1 MEIPKIPILM
11 YHSIKDVG
19 RSEPM
24 RSIHVPPTRFA
35 NQIRLIKTLGY
46 RGCSVTEAVDSLSRG
61 CQDKLVALT
70 FDDGYLNFY
79 TAALPILKKFGFTAT
94 VYVVSE
100 LIGKIN
106 EWDLPS
112 GISENPLMSEREL
125 KTCVQD
131 GVEIGCHTASH
142 KSLVEQS
149 TNFER
154 ELTEAKSHIEAL
166 LDQSCMS
173 FCYPYG
179 HYDDRTVE
187 QVRQAG
193 FNNATTMIRG
203 RATSKDDV
211 FELPRIPINWH
222 TMPHLFLIKLLTSYE
237 DKRRGR

>member
-1 MEIPKIPILM
+1 
-11 YHSIKDVG
+11 
-19 RSEPM
+19 M

-35 NQIRLIKTLGY
+35 NQIRLIKALGY
-46 RGCSVTEAVDSLSRG
+46 RGCSVTEAVDSLSRES
-61 CQDKLVALT
+61 QDKLVALT

-79 TAALPILKKFGFTAT
+79 TEALPILKKFDFTAT

-100 LIGKIN
+100 LIGKRN

-112 GISENPLMSEREL
+112 GISENPLMSKREL
-125 KTCVQD
+125 TACVQN

-142 KSLVEQS
+142 KSLTEPGR
-149 TNFER
+149 NFER
-154 ELTEAKSHIEAL
+154 ELTESKNQIETL
-166 LDQSCMS
+166 LSQPCTS

-179 HYDDRTVE
+179 HYDDRTVK

-203 RATSKDDV
+203 RATAKDDL